1 MQSAAGVIS
10 AHAQREIL
18 MTDSNNPLLALSAAG
33 AQLVERAAK
42 AVVAVQHGGRGT
54 ISGIHWRSGVIVT
67 AEETLEQE
75 KDIAVT
81 LPGGR
86 QVTAT
91 LAGRDP
97 STDVAVLRVAADGL
111 EAAPLG
117 DATSLRVGHIVL
129 AVGNYGGAPI
139 AAL

>member
-1 MQSAAGVIS
+1 MHSAAGVIS

-18 MTDSNNPLLALSAAG
+18 MTDSNNPLLLLSAAG
-33 AQLVERAAK
+33 AQFVERAAK

-67 AEETLEQE
+67 AEEMLEQE

-86 QVTAT
+86 PLTRAPP
-91 LAGRDP
+91 ARGP
-97 STDVAVLRVAADGL
+97 SADV
-111 EAAPLG
+111 
-117 DATSLRVGHIVL
+117 
-129 AVGNYGGAPI
+129 
-139 AAL
+139 

>member
-1 MQSAAGVIS
+1 
-10 AHAQREIL
+10 
-18 MTDSNNPLLALSAAG
+18 MTESNNPLVALSAAG

-67 AEETLEQE
+67 AEEMLEQE

-97 STDVAVLRVAADGL
+97 STDVAILRVASDGL
-111 EAAPLG
+111 EVATLG
-117 DATSLRVGHIVL
+117 DAASLRAGHVVL
-129 AVGNYGGAPI
+129 
-139 AAL
+139 